1 MDVRPTR
8 RHFKRW
14 VIPIGGGLLAAGL
27 VVYGTPHV
35 PWILRLVLALIAFAY
50 IGGQSAAYLGS
61 GTKSDEGQEP
71 N

>member
-1 MDVRPTR
+1 MQPTHR
-8 RHFKRW
+8 KLKRW
-14 VIPIGGGLLAAGL
+14 IVPVGGGLLAAGL

-35 PWILRLVLALIAFAY
+35 PLVLRLVLALIAFAY

-61 GTKSDEGQEP
+61 GTKSDEGREP

>member
-1 MDVRPTR
+1 MRTRPNR
-8 RHFKRW
+8 RHLKRW
-14 VIPIGGGLLAAGL
+14 IVPVAGGLLAAGL

-35 PWILRLVLALIAFAY
+35 PWVFRLVLALIAFAF

-71 N
+71 T